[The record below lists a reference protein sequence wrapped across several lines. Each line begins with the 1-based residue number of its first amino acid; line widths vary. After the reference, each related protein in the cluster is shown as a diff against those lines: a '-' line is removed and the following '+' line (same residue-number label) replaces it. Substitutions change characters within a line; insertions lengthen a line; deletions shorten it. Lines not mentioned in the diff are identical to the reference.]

1 MQGISEA
8 AKLNLH
14 ESIFSFLEI
23 AIENVRKKCLL
34 RNLNEVLDDLYVRD
48 PLTGLFNRFG
58 LKRFGE
64 NLFNVFCREEKGV
77 QVLFID
83 MDDMKDINDQFSHE
97 SGDAALCAAAR
108 ILQNACGPRDFI
120 MRYGGDEF
128 LVIASGAET
137 ELRQRILA
145 DVDAF
150 SETVPYRLR
159 MSIGVAAAGL
169 GNEKTLEECMQAA
182 DAQMYEI
189 KNRHKAAEGKRPR

>member
-1 MQGISEA
+1 MEFMELANERRSVRVYADKPVPRALIDEA
-8 AKLNLH
+8 
-14 ESIFSFLEI
+14 I
-23 AIENVRKKCLL
+23 R
-34 RNLNEVLDDLYVRD
+34 
-48 PLTGLFNRFG
+48 
-58 LKRFGE
+58 
-64 NLFNVFCREEKGV
+64 
-77 QVLFID
+77 
-83 MDDMKDINDQFSHE
+83 
-97 SGDAALCAAAR
+97 AAAG
-108 ILQNACGPRDFI
+108 ILRDACGRRDFI

-159 MSIGVAAAGL
+159 MSIGVATAGL